1 MPAPPGLWFGE
12 RMTTHSSGTA
22 TSRRGFLQTTL
33 LAAGAPAVLRG
44 ADAGGGLSDADRL
57 AEARE
62 QIARHRR
69 ARGVVVVR
77 DAQGRPVPGARLK
90 VAQVRHE
97 FRFGCNFFMFDR
109 VGDPELE
116 EAYRGRFAALLNFAT
131 LGFYWSSY
139 ERDRGQPAYAYTD
152 KVLEWARTAG
162 LECKGHPL
170 VWDHPAGS
178 PRWLPEAD
186 DELARLSN
194 GRVEEIVARF
204 KGRLDCWD
212 VVNEATHLPDRANR
226 TRMARWG
233 EQLGSDAYTRRPLLL
248 ARAANP
254 NATLLVNDYRL
265 VPRYYELLDGLRA
278 DGKLLFDAVGIQS
291 HMHDGGWPL
300 RRVREVCDTYARL
313 GLPLHFTETTL
324 VSGPRLGPGE
334 NWGPTTPELEA
345 RQAESGVQFYTLL
358 FAHPAVQAITWWDF
372 SDRGAWQRAA
382 AGLLRA
388 DMTPKP
394 AYERLLALVK
404 DEWWTRAAGLTDD
417 QGQLALDAFGGRHK
431 IAAEAPDG
439 RRATLEMLWR
449 TGAENRVELRL

>member
-1 MPAPPGLWFGE
+1 MNTPG
-12 RMTTHSSGTA
+12 RTAA
-22 TSRRGFLQTTL
+22 TSRRVFLQTTL

-44 ADAGGGLSDADRL
+44 ADTAGGPSEDDRL

-69 ARGVVVVR
+69 AQGVLVVR
-77 DAQGRPVPGARLK
+77 GAEGRPVPGARVK
-90 VAQVRHE
+90 VEQTRHE

-109 VGDPELE
+109 LQEPELE
-116 EAYRGRFAALLNFAT
+116 AAYRRRFADLLNFAT
-131 LGFYWSSY
+131 LGFYWNSY
-139 ERDRGQPAYAYTD
+139 ERERGQPAYAYTD
-152 KVLEWARTAG
+152 KVLEWTRTAG
-162 LECKGHPL
+162 IECKGHPL

-186 DELARLSN
+186 AELARLSN
-194 GRVEEIVARF
+194 GRVEEIVGRF

-212 VVNEATHLPDRANR
+212 VVNEATHLPDRANQ

-233 EQLGSDAYTRRPLLL
+233 EQLGSDPYTRRPLLL

-254 NATLLVNDYRL
+254 TATLLVNDYRL
-265 VPRYYELLDGLRA
+265 VPRYYQLLDGLRE
-278 DGKLLFDAVGIQS
+278 GGTLLFDAVGIQS

-345 RQAESGVQFYTLL
+345 RQAEAVARFYTML
-358 FAHPAVQAITWWDF
+358 FAQPAVQAITWWDF

-382 AGLLRA
+382 AGLVRA

-394 AYERLLALVK
+394 AYERLLSLVK
-404 DEWWTRAAGLTDD
+404 GEWWTRTEGTTDA
-417 QGQLALDAFGGRHK
+417 QGQFALDAFGGRY
-431 IAAEAPDG
+431 AVTAEGPDG
-439 RRATLEMLWR
+439 RPAALEMVWR